1 MMARIRP
8 VQNKRRKLADKMV
21 RCLPDLNV
29 GVVRHSNERSVGRK
43 LDSLDGL
50 FEVEMM
56 EDNAPTEADQE
67 SPPVCDS

>member
-8 VQNKRRKLADKMV
+8 VQNKRCKLADKMV

-29 GVVRHSNERSVGRK
+29 GVMCHSNERSVGRK

-50 FEVEMM
+50 FEVKVV
-56 EDNAPTEADQE
+56 EDNAPAEADQE
-67 SPPVCDS
+67 GPPVCE

>member
-8 VQNKRRKLADKMV
+8 VQNKRCKLADKVV

-29 GVVRHSNERSVGRK
+29 RVVRDSNERSIGRK

-50 FEVEMM
+50 FEVKMV
-56 EDNAPTEADQE
+56 EDNAPAEADQE
-67 SPPVCDS
+67 GSPVFES